1 MAKVQGLGEFSF
13 RQIQAPPTYDHRDRP
28 RGKMRRDN
36 RAHSQSQARNF
47 FRLLNVFNCLESE
60 QVDP

>member
-1 MAKVQGLGEFSF
+1 MAKVQGLGELYF
-13 RQIQAPPTYDHRDRP
+13 RPIQATPMYDHRDRP
-28 RGKMRRDN
+28 KGKMRRDN

-60 QVDP
+60 QEDP

>member
-13 RQIQAPPTYDHRDRP
+13 RQIQATPLYDHRDRP
-28 RGKMRRDN
+28 MGKKGRDN

-47 FRLLNVFNCLESE
+47 FHLLNVFNCLESE
-60 QVDP
+60 QEDP